1 MKFDTYAVYIR
12 AIVYY
17 MNYLQA
23 RKELDETTAS
33 LESLRVQPPAVIAN
47 PNNFQT
53 GEQETGLN
61 YTPQIELNMDC
72 GPIQGLNC
80 QKCQSQDVEFDNT
93 IGQAVCMGCGEEL
106 NYNPF
111 DLQRLINPEEY
122 EVME

>member
-1 MKFDTYAVYIR
+1 MKFNSFAVYTR
-12 AIVYY
+12 ALVYY

-33 LESLRVQPPAVIAN
+33 LESLRVQPSAN
-47 PNNFQT
+47 PNNSQT

-61 YTPQIELNMDC
+61 YTPEIELNMDY

-111 DLQRLINPEEY
+111 DLQRLINPEDY